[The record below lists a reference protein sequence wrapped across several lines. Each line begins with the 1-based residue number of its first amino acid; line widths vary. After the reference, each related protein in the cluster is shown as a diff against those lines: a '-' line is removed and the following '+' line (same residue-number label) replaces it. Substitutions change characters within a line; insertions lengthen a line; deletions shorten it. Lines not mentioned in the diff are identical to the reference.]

1 MENFILRAVS
11 ATLARQQSSQ
21 LNIKKLLKTI
31 KKYVR

>member
-21 LNIKKLLKTI
+21 LTIKKLLKTI
-31 KKYVR
+31 KKYAR